1 MGRIMKAE
9 WVTSGAPWFHPYKV
23 KNCLC
28 FDGKRRTVRL
38 KLQASTYFSWDG
50 RATINGKT
58 MRGFVCAIDSR
69 KADDGVFDYEFRIFV
84 SEWERIGVKR
94 PKGA

>member
-1 MGRIMKAE
+1 MKTKAE
-9 WVTSGAPWFHPYKV
+9 WITSGPPWNHPIKV

-28 FDGKRRTVRL
+28 FDGKRRTIRL
-38 KLQASTYFSWDG
+38 NLQASTYFSWDG
-50 RATINGKT
+50 IATINGKT
-58 MRGFVCAIDSR
+58 MKGFVCSIET
-69 KADDGVFDYEFRIFV
+69 DGDEYDYEFRIFA

>member
-1 MGRIMKAE
+1 MGGSMKAE
-9 WVTSGAPWFHPYKV
+9 FITSGAPWFHPYKV

-38 KLQASTYFSWDG
+38 KLQASTYFSWNG

-58 MRGFVCAIDSR
+58 MKGYVRAIET
-69 KADDGVFDYEFRIFV
+69 DGDEYDYEFIIFIH
-84 SEWERIGVKR
+84 EWERIGVKR